1 MYRRRLII
9 GIVLTA
15 VLLGSACTRG
25 GGRTQQFPTDLK
37 GLVGSIQH
45 AVVTVINY
53 DVDGDIASIGSGFF
67 ISESGVLLTNLHV
80 LEGAYHA
87 EIKTRDG
94 SRYPVASVLAKNQ
107 VVDLIKVR
115 IDMPA
120 GQATPAVRSGTAADI
135 ADRIFVVGSPM
146 GLEQTVSEG
155 IISAVR
161 DIPGGAKVLQLTA
174 PISQG
179 SSGGPVVNRQ
189 GEVVGIVTFQA
200 TQGQNL
206 NFAISI
212 DALDMLS
219 TEASEPSIA
228 EWTIRNSTQGP
239 ALAAALCSNGAKLA
253 IRGEFEE
260 ALTYFK
266 KAAETNPE
274 DPDAWYGLG
283 SCYVGLGQPDDAIA
297 AYKRPI
303 EQDPDNA
310 VAHFILAMYYK
321 AIGKFEKE
329 IDSLAEVIRID
340 ATNIRA
346 QFELG
351 RAYGAMERTTEQIDT
366 FTEVLAHHP
375 DHVPTLLQ
383 LGMALQ
389 ESGRLEEA
397 MTLLAR
403 ARSVEPDNERIHF
416 NIGVIY
422 GRMDQP
428 EASVNAYIQAIRA
441 NPRMVAAHFN
451 LGIAYLE
458 MGNRKLA
465 LGQYEILKPLDD
477 GIAGTL
483 FDHIYPDNT
492 E

>member
-1 MYRRRLII
+1 MYRRRFFI
-9 GIVLTA
+9 GIVLTT

-25 GGRTQQFPTDLK
+25 GGRSPQPPADFK
-37 GLVGSIQH
+37 GLVGSIQQ

-94 SRYPVASVLAKNQ
+94 GRYPVASVLAKNK

-115 IDMPA
+115 IDIPA
-120 GQATPAVRSGTAADI
+120 GRAAPVVVAGAAASI

-161 DIPGGAKVLQLTA
+161 EIPGGAKVLQLTA
-174 PISQG
+174 PISRG

-189 GEVVGIVTFQA
+189 GQVVGIVTFQA

-219 TEASEPSIA
+219 TEASELSIA

-239 ALAAALCSNGAKLA
+239 ALAAALCSNGSKLA
-253 IRGEFEE
+253 IRGEYEE
-260 ALTYFK
+260 ALTYFRE
-266 KAAETNPE
+266 AAETNPE

-321 AIGKFEKE
+321 AIGKFEEE

-340 ATNIRA
+340 STNIRA

-366 FTEVLAHHP
+366 FTDVLVHQP
-375 DHVPTLLQ
+375 DHVPTLLH

-397 MTLLAR
+397 MALFTR
-403 ARSVEPDNERIHF
+403 ARGVEPHNEQIHF
-416 NIGVIY
+416 NIGVTY
-422 GRMDQP
+422 GRMERP
-428 EASVNAYIQAIRA
+428 HASVNAYTQAIRA
-441 NPRMVAAHFN
+441 NPRMVEAHYN
-451 LGIAYLE
+451 LGITFLE
-458 MGNRKLA
+458 LGNRKLA
-465 LGQYEILKPLDD
+465 LDQYEILRPLND
-477 GIAGTL
+477 GVASSL
-483 FDHIYPDNT
+483 FDRIYPDNT